1 MQNGANPHRLKL
13 LLVMATFAL
22 PVLASYLAYFVWQP
36 QGGARNY
43 GALIKPETLP
53 ASLTL
58 DAPDGTPQPMT
69 ALRGKWLLLH
79 VDNAACAAACEQKL
93 YAMRQVRLM
102 QGREQDRVQRLW
114 VVEDGRVPRASLKPM
129 VDGMQLLND
138 PARAL
143 VTKLVA
149 DGDVKQYIYMIDP
162 LGNVM
167 MRWPANPD
175 IKRMHKDIERLLK
188 ASQVG

>member
-1 MQNGANPHRLKL
+1 MQNDVNPHKLKL
-13 LLVMATFAL
+13 LLVMAIFAL

-36 QGGARNY
+36 QGAARNY
-43 GALIKPETLP
+43 GTLIKPVTLP
-53 ASLTL
+53 ENLVVTAS
-58 DAPDGTPQPMT
+58 DGSALPLKG
-69 ALRGKWLLLH
+69 LRGHWLLVQ
-79 VDNAACAAACEQKL
+79 VDSAACANECEQKL

-114 VVEDGRVPRASLKPM
+114 VLADGQVPHAALAQKYL
-129 VDGMQLLND
+129 GTQLLTD
-138 PARAL
+138 ASRAL
-143 VTKLVA
+143 TAKLA
-149 DGDVKQYIYMIDP
+149 PEGQATQYIFMIDP

-188 ASQVG
+188 ASQIG

>member
-58 DAPDGTPQPMT
+58 GAPDGTPQPMT

-129 VDGMQLLND
+129 VDGMQLLNE
-138 PARAL
+138 PGRAIL
-143 VTKLVA
+143 CRA
-149 DGDVKQYIYMIDP
+149 NEDEG
-162 LGNVM
+162 LG
-167 MRWPANPD
+167 
-175 IKRMHKDIERLLK
+175 L
-188 ASQVG
+188 